1 MQEIKIDG
9 DYIKLGQLLKLAGVV
24 DSGSYAKIVISEGLV
39 RVNGEIDLRRGR
51 KVYREDVVT
60 FEDEAIIV
68 I

>member
-39 RVNGEIDLRRGR
+39 SVNGEIDLRRGR